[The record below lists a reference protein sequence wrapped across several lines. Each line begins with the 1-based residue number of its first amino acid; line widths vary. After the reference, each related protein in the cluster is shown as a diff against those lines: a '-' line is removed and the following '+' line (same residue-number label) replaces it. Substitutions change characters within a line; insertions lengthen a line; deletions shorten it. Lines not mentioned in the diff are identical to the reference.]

1 MAWARAVSGGA
12 NRVCG
17 GRRSNSG
24 EKRAKKRKDPMMA
37 HGMRCFRPF
46 SLKGIPG
53 EREAYW
59 ADNRPRSPPGEL
71 RIIFPRTFLYLL
83 DGLLLALL
91 PMGTVFVDSAD
102 MEDSLMRMLSI
113 TSADASNGLIMRH
126 GGPASSR
133 IATQNLFTSRG
144 LSNAESTAR
153 PGKGDYSAAFWV
165 STRNGWAG

>member
-1 MAWARAVSGGA
+1 MECVVSGLSPSRA
-12 NRVCG
+12 FRE
-17 GRRSNSG
+17 S
-24 EKRAKKRKDPMMA
+24 EKRI
-37 HGMRCFRPF
+37 G
-46 SLKGIPG
+46 LIIVL
-53 EREAYW
+53 ERLDIFLAQIGRHN
-59 ADNRPRSPPGEL
+59 DSVSPPGEL

-133 IATQNLFTSRG
+133 IATQHLFTSRG